1 MSMRKFKKISSLF
14 FVLFVVAFAFAA
26 ARPSLDGRAAVA
38 ESGVLPSGMFAEA
51 VGFRPGDTVCVTNQ
65 LNGKSV
71 DVLVVGALDP
81 SEGFAVLLS
90 PEAAESVSIRK
101 DSNVLVKVS
110 KISSSSEIQ
119 TFADA
124 GEDDDEFLEE
134 DSIEGDAE
142 ESSEPEVPETADP
155 VVPNAT
161 EQSEITEPK
170 TAETEQPDI
179 AEEASEPV
187 GTPESENAEPAELE
201 IAETEPSAPAEI
213 EKNDTSSEPLETVD
227 GNAEPIEPLNGDS
240 VAENTQNASDE
251 SEPAWLE
258 TMEPA
263 GNTETAE
270 PETTEPGPAEP
281 ADESEFVEPVEPV
294 EMENTEPETAESAE
308 EPEPIDEAEPVDDS
322 ELLGDTP
329 AGDSVE
335 DASQPESAEAESETT
350 EPEPSEPLEESELVE
365 ANEPVEPETAE
376 PEPTEPVDNAEPER
390 AESSVP
396 EKAESVVPPMPEE
409 ESDDISTEEG
419 EHYQP
424 IFLTAADMNPPTG
437 DESDSEIEEEP
448 AEPQSRHDIPEEFV
462 QSDVDSADG
471 KPMKYDIP
479 EEFVVESGKNSAST
493 RNYDIPEEFIVEP
506 AASSKSEPSPES
518 DSYVRNHIVSQNDLK
533 NGKYIQ
539 IARLSKASNMRQVLD
554 KISSKY
560 NVFFVPSESERGTT
574 YRVLVGPFGKDVK
587 KVLKEM
593 KSMGFKD
600 AFVK

>member
-1 MSMRKFKKISSLF
+1 MRKFKKISSLF
-14 FVLFVVAFAFAA
+14 FVSFVVAFAFAA

-38 ESGVLPSGMFAEA
+38 ESGTLPSGMFAEA

-110 KISSSSEIQ
+110 KISSSSEMQ

-142 ESSEPEVPETADP
+142 ESSELEVPETADL

-161 EQSEITEPK
+161 EQSEVTEPE

-179 AEEASEPV
+179 AEEASEAV

-201 IAETEPSAPAEI
+201 IAETEPSALAEI

-227 GNAEPIEPLNGDS
+227 GNAEPMEPLNGDS
-240 VAENTQNASDE
+240 AAENTQNASDE
-251 SEPAWLE
+251 SEPAGLE

-270 PETTEPGPAEP
+270 PETTEPEPAEP

-294 EMENTEPETAESAE
+294 EMENTEPEPTEPAK

-335 DASQPESAEAESETT
+335 DASQPESAEAEPETT

-365 ANEPVEPETAE
+365 ATEPVEPETAE

-409 ESDDISTEEG
+409 EADDISTEEG

-448 AEPQSRHDIPEEFV
+448 AEPQPRHDIPEEFV

-574 YRVLVGPFGKDVK
+574 YRVLVGPFGRDVK
-587 KVLKEM
+587 KALKEM
-593 KSMGFKD
+593 KSLGFKD